1 MTARSSTPRRAWLGF
16 TLVLSLV
23 GLVAMD
29 NSVLYLAMPSITD
42 AISPSAGQ
50 ALWIVDIYGFV
61 VASLLIAFGNLG
73 DRHGRLR
80 FLLGGATLFGI
91 GSAGAAFAGTPE
103 ILIASRALMGLGGA
117 TLLPSGLA
125 IVSSLFPDARQRAR
139 AIGIFAA
146 TFAAGFAVGPVVGGL
161 LLSRFWWGSVFLIN
175 LPIVAVFLAFAPR
188 FLKDVR
194 EARPGR
200 VDALSVA
207 QSAIGILL
215 AVYAVK
221 SAAAEGFSVE
231 QLAIGALGVAVLVW
245 FVRRQLTLEEPLL
258 DLGLFRDR
266 VFTVA
271 VLTGLLS
278 LVAWAAA
285 GYLSGVYLQS
295 ALGYGV
301 LVAAFLALPGAAVLT
316 VACVGTAG
324 VVERIGKR
332 AALIAS
338 HFFMAAGLA
347 LLLFTGTDGGVV
359 FYVASTVVAGVGYG
373 LSFSLVA
380 ETAVAA
386 VPAERAGSAG
396 AIAEMS
402 NELGNALGISLL
414 GSLAAFVFR
423 LQGPDVSGT
432 LDTTLSAP
440 GLSAADAD
448 QAKEAFVT
456 GLHAAIGVA
465 AALTF
470 ALGLL
475 AVRWLPRE
483 ERGAPAEEL
492 TGEGLTRDGLTG
504 EEEKV
509 AP

>member
-1 MTARSSTPRRAWLGF
+1 MTTHSTTPRRAWFGF

-29 NSVLYLAMPSITD
+29 NSVLYLAMPSIND
-42 AISPSAGQ
+42 AISPSASQ

-73 DRHGRLR
+73 DRHGRLK
-80 FLLGGATLFGI
+80 FLLGGAMLFGI
-91 GSAGAAFAGTPE
+91 GSAGATFATSPE
-103 ILIASRALMGLGGA
+103 LLIASRGLMGLGGA

-125 IVSSLFPDARQRAR
+125 IVSNLFPDVRQRAR

-146 TFAAGFAVGPVVGGL
+146 TFAAGFAVGPVAGGL
-161 LLSRFWWGSVFLIN
+161 LLDRFWWGSVFLIN
-175 LPIVAVFLAFAPR
+175 LPVVVVFLAFAPKL
-188 FLKDVR
+188 LKEVR

-200 VDALSVA
+200 VDALSVV
-207 QSAIGILL
+207 QSASGILL
-215 AVYAVK
+215 AVYSVK
-221 SAAAEGFSVE
+221 AAAAEGFSAE
-231 QLAIGALGVAVLVW
+231 QLAIGALGLAILVW
-245 FVRRQLTLEEPLL
+245 FVRRQFTLEEPLL

-295 ALGYGV
+295 VLGFTV
-301 LVAAFLALPGAAVLT
+301 LTAAFLALPGAAVLT
-316 VACVGTAG
+316 VACIGTAG
-324 VVERIGKR
+324 VVDRIGKR

-338 HFFMAAGLA
+338 HFFIGTG
-347 LLLFTGTDGGVV
+347 LLLLMFTGTTAGAAL
-359 FYVASTVVAGVGYG
+359 YIASTVIAGVGYG
-373 LSFSLVA
+373 FSFSLVA

-402 NELGNALGISLL
+402 NELGGALGISLL
-414 GSLAAFVFR
+414 GSLAAFFFR
-423 LQGPDVSGT
+423 FLGPGTAGT
-432 LDTTLSAP
+432 LDTTLSTP
-440 GLSAADAD
+440 GLSDETAA
-448 QAKEAFVT
+448 QAKDAFVT

-465 AALTF
+465 AALTL
-470 ALGLL
+470 ALGVL
-475 AVRWLPRE
+475 AIRWLPRE
-483 ERGAPAEEL
+483 KRDTTTQAPDRQEQA
-492 TGEGLTRDGLTG
+492 
-504 EEEKV
+504 V
-509 AP
+509 S

>member
-1 MTARSSTPRRAWLGF
+1 MTTRSTTPRRAWLGF

-29 NSVLYLAMPSITD
+29 NSVLYLAMPSING

-61 VASLLIAFGNLG
+61 VASLLIAFGSLG
-73 DRHGRLR
+73 DRHGRLK
-80 FLLGGATLFGI
+80 FLLGGAMLFGI
-91 GSAGAAFAGTPE
+91 GSAGAMLAGSPE
-103 ILIASRALMGLGGA
+103 LLIASRGLMGLGGA

-125 IVSSLFPDARQRAR
+125 IVSNLFPDPKQRAR

-146 TFAAGFAVGPVVGGL
+146 TFAAGFAVGPVAGGL
-161 LLSRFWWGSVFLIN
+161 LLDRFWWGSVFLIN
-175 LPIVAVFLAFAPR
+175 LPVVVVFLTFAPKL
-188 FLKDVR
+188 LKDVR

-207 QSAIGILL
+207 QSAAGILL
-215 AVYAVK
+215 AVYSVK
-221 SAAAEGFSVE
+221 ALAAEGFSAG
-231 QLAIGALGVAVLVW
+231 QSAAGIAGVAILVW
-245 FVRRQLTLEEPLL
+245 FVRRQFTLEEPLL
-258 DLGLFRDR
+258 DLKLFRDR

-295 ALGYGV
+295 VLGFSV
-301 LVAAFLALPGAAVLT
+301 LTAAFLALPGAAVLT
-316 VACVGTAG
+316 AACIGTAG

-338 HFFMAAGLA
+338 HFFIGTGLL
-347 LLLFTGTDGGVV
+347 LLLFTGTTGGAAL
-359 FYVASTVVAGVGYG
+359 YIASTVIAGVGYG

-386 VPAERAGSAG
+386 VPPERAGSAG

-402 NELGNALGISLL
+402 NELGGALGISLL
-414 GSLAAFVFR
+414 GSLAAFLFR
-423 LQGPDVSGT
+423 FLGPGTAGT
-432 LDTTLSAP
+432 LDTTLATP
-440 GLSAADAD
+440 GLSGESAA
-448 QAKEAFVT
+448 QAKDAFVT

-470 ALGLL
+470 ALGFL
-475 AVRWLPRE
+475 ALRWLPRE
-483 ERGAPAEEL
+483 ERNGEPELPRREEQA
-492 TGEGLTRDGLTG
+492 
-504 EEEKV
+504 V
-509 AP
+509 S

>member
-1 MTARSSTPRRAWLGF
+1 
-16 TLVLSLV
+16 
-23 GLVAMD
+23 MD
-29 NSVLYLAMPSITD
+29 NSVLYLAMPSING

-61 VASLLIAFGNLG
+61 VASLLIAFGSLG
-73 DRHGRLR
+73 DRHGRLK
-80 FLLGGATLFGI
+80 FLLGGAMLFGI
-91 GSAGAAFAGTPE
+91 GSAGAMLAGSPE
-103 ILIASRALMGLGGA
+103 LLIASRGLMGLGGA

-125 IVSSLFPDARQRAR
+125 IVSNLFPDPKQRAR

-146 TFAAGFAVGPVVGGL
+146 TFAAGFAVGPVAGGL
-161 LLSRFWWGSVFLIN
+161 LLDRFWWGSVFLIN
-175 LPIVAVFLAFAPR
+175 LPVVVVFLTFAPKL
-188 FLKDVR
+188 LKDVR

-207 QSAIGILL
+207 QSAAGILL
-215 AVYAVK
+215 AVYSVK
-221 SAAAEGFSVE
+221 ALAAEGFSAG
-231 QLAIGALGVAVLVW
+231 QSAAGIAGVAILVW
-245 FVRRQLTLEEPLL
+245 FVRRQFTLEEPLL
-258 DLGLFRDR
+258 DLKLFRDR

-295 ALGYGV
+295 VLGFSV
-301 LVAAFLALPGAAVLT
+301 LTAAFLALPGAAVLT
-316 VACVGTAG
+316 AACIGTAG

-338 HFFMAAGLA
+338 HFFIGAGLL
-347 LLLFTGTDGGVV
+347 LLLFTGTTGGAAL
-359 FYVASTVVAGVGYG
+359 YIASTVIAGVGYG

-386 VPAERAGSAG
+386 VPPERAGSAG

-402 NELGNALGISLL
+402 NELGGALGISLL
-414 GSLAAFVFR
+414 GSLAAFLFR
-423 LQGPDVSGT
+423 FLGPGTAGT
-432 LDTTLSAP
+432 LDTTLATP
-440 GLSAADAD
+440 GLSGETAA
-448 QAKEAFVT
+448 QAKDAFVT

-470 ALGLL
+470 ALGFL
-475 AVRWLPRE
+475 ALRWLPRE
-483 ERGAPAEEL
+483 ERNGEPELPRREEQA
-492 TGEGLTRDGLTG
+492 
-504 EEEKV
+504 V
-509 AP
+509 S

>member
-1 MTARSSTPRRAWLGF
+1 MTTRSTTPRRAWLGF

-29 NSVLYLAMPSITD
+29 NSVLYLAMPSINE
-42 AISPSAGQ
+42 AISPTAGQ

-73 DRHGRLR
+73 DRHGRLK
-80 FLLGGATLFGI
+80 FLLGGALLFGI
-91 GSAGAAFAGTPE
+91 GSAGAMFAGSPE
-103 ILIASRALMGLGGA
+103 LLIASRGLMGIGGA

-125 IVSSLFPDARQRAR
+125 IVSNLFPDPKQRAR

-146 TFAAGFAVGPVVGGL
+146 TFAAGFAVGPVAGGL
-161 LLSRFWWGSVFLIN
+161 LLNRFWWGSVFLIN
-175 LPIVAVFLAFAPR
+175 LPVVAVFLTFAPKL
-188 FLKDVR
+188 LKDVR

-207 QSAIGILL
+207 QSAVGILL
-215 AVYAVK
+215 AVYSVK
-221 SAAAEGFSVE
+221 AAAAEGFSAG
-231 QLAIGALGVAVLVW
+231 QLAAGVLGVAILVW
-245 FVRRQLTLEEPLL
+245 FVRRQFTLQEPLL
-258 DLGLFRDR
+258 DLTLFRDR

-295 ALGYGV
+295 VLGFSV
-301 LVAAFLALPGAAVLT
+301 LTAAFLALPGAAVLT
-316 VACVGTAG
+316 VACIGTAG

-332 AALIAS
+332 AGLIAS
-338 HFFMAAGLA
+338 HCFIGTGLL
-347 LLLFTGTDGGVV
+347 LLLFTGTTGGAPL
-359 FYVASTVVAGVGYG
+359 YIASTVIAGVGYG

-402 NELGNALGISLL
+402 NELGGALGISLL
-414 GSLAAFVFR
+414 GSLAAFLFR
-423 LQGPDVSGT
+423 YLGPGTAGT
-432 LDTTLSAP
+432 LDTTLATP
-440 GLSAADAD
+440 GLSDETAV
-448 QAKEAFVT
+448 QAKDAFVT
-456 GLHAAIGVA
+456 GLHAAVGVA

-470 ALGLL
+470 ALGFL

-483 ERGAPAEEL
+483 EPNATTEHPRPQEHA
-492 TGEGLTRDGLTG
+492 
-504 EEEKV
+504 V
-509 AP
+509 S

>member
-1 MTARSSTPRRAWLGF
+1 
-16 TLVLSLV
+16 
-23 GLVAMD
+23 MD
-29 NSVLYLAMPSITD
+29 NSVLYLAMPSLTE
-42 AISPSAGQ
+42 AIAPTAGQ

-80 FLLGGATLFGI
+80 FLLGGASLFGL
-91 GSAGAAFAGTPE
+91 GSAGAAFTGTPE
-103 ILIASRALMGLGGA
+103 LLIASRALMGIGGA

-125 IVSSLFPDARQRAR
+125 IVSSLFPDVRQRAR

-161 LLSRFWWGSVFLIN
+161 LLNHFWWGSVFLIN
-175 LPIVAVFLAFAPR
+175 LPVVAVFLTFAPKL
-188 FLKDVR
+188 LKEVR

-200 VDALSVA
+200 VDPLSVA
-207 QSAIGILL
+207 QSALGILL
-215 AVYAVK
+215 VVYAVK
-221 SAAAEGFSVE
+221 TAAAEGLSVG
-231 QLAIGALGVAVLVW
+231 QLAVGAVGVAILVW
-245 FVRRQLTLEEPLL
+245 FVRRQLTLDEPLL
-258 DLGLFRDR
+258 DLKLFRDR

-295 ALGYGV
+295 VLGFSV
-301 LVAAFLALPGAAVLT
+301 LTAAFLALPGAAVLT
-316 VACVGTAG
+316 TACVGTAG
-324 VVERIGKR
+324 VVERLGKR
-332 AALIAS
+332 TALIAS
-338 HFFMAAGLA
+338 HFFMGTGLV
-347 LLLFTGTDGGVV
+347 LLLFAGTETGAV
-359 FYVASTVVAGVGYG
+359 FYIASTVIAGVGYG

-396 AIAEMS
+396 AIAETS
-402 NELGNALGISLL
+402 NELGNALGVSLL
-414 GSLAAFVFR
+414 GSLAAFLFR
-423 LQGPDVSGT
+423 LLGPGTDGT
-432 LDTTLSAP
+432 LDTTLSTP
-440 GLSAADAD
+440 GLSADDAE

-475 AVRWLPRE
+475 ALRWLPRE
-483 ERGAPAEEL
+483 KPDAAAEPDAAVEEL
-492 TGEGLTRDGLTG
+492 PRR
-504 EEEKV
+504 EEQPV
-509 AP
+509 S

>member
-1 MTARSSTPRRAWLGF
+1 MSSLGNTQEQGAGRRAWLGF
-16 TLVLSLV
+16 TLVLGLV
-23 GLVAMD
+23 ALVAMD
-29 NSVLYLAMPSITD
+29 GSVLYLAMPGITE
-42 AISPSAGQ
+42 AINPGAGQ
-50 ALWIVDIYGFV
+50 ALWILDIYGFV
-61 VASLLIAFGNLG
+61 VGSLLIAFGNLG

-80 FLLGGATLFGI
+80 FLLGGAAVFGL
-91 GSAGAAFAGTPE
+91 GSAGAAFAPNPE
-103 ILIASRALMGLGGA
+103 LLIVFRALMGLGGA

-125 IVSSLFPDARQRAR
+125 IISNLFPDTKQRAR

-161 LLSRFWWGSVFLIN
+161 LLNHFWWGSVFLIN
-175 LPIVAVFLAFAPR
+175 IPIVVVFLAFAPAL
-188 FLKDVR
+188 LKEVR

-215 AVYAVK
+215 AVYSVK
-221 SAAAEGFSVE
+221 TAAAEGFSVE
-231 QLAIGALGVAVLVW
+231 QLVVGALGVAILWW
-245 FVRRQLTLEEPLL
+245 FVRRQLTLKDPLL
-258 DLGLFRDR
+258 DLSLFRDR

-278 LVAWAAA
+278 LFAWSAA

-295 ALGYGV
+295 VLGFSV
-301 LVAAFLALPGAAVLT
+301 LTAAFLALPGAAVLT
-316 VACVGTAG
+316 AACIGTTG

-332 AALIAS
+332 SALIAS
-338 HFFMAAGLA
+338 HFFMGTG
-347 LLLFTGTDGGVV
+347 LLLLLLTGVGGGAVA
-359 FYVASTVVAGVGYG
+359 FIASTVVAGVGYG

-386 VPAERAGSAG
+386 VPQERAGSAG

-414 GSLAAFVFR
+414 GSLAALLFR
-423 LQGPDVSGT
+423 LQGPGTSGT
-432 LDTTLSAP
+432 LDTTLATP
-440 GLSAADAD
+440 GLSSEAAA
-448 QAKEAFVT
+448 QAKDAFVN

-465 AALTF
+465 ALLTF
-470 ALGLL
+470 ALGFL

-483 ERGAPAEEL
+483 EQSPTVDSAPRQETE
-492 TGEGLTRDGLTG
+492 T
-504 EEEKV
+504 V
-509 AP
+509 

>member
-1 MTARSSTPRRAWLGF
+1 MTTRSTTPRRAWLGF

-29 NSVLYLAMPSITD
+29 NSVLYLAMPSING

-61 VASLLIAFGNLG
+61 VASLLIAFGSLG
-73 DRHGRLR
+73 DRHGRLK
-80 FLLGGATLFGI
+80 FLLGGAMLFGI
-91 GSAGAAFAGTPE
+91 GSAGAMLAGSPE
-103 ILIASRALMGLGGA
+103 LLIASRGLMGLGGA

-125 IVSSLFPDARQRAR
+125 IVSNLFPDPKQRAR

-146 TFAAGFAVGPVVGGL
+146 TFAAGFAVGPVAGGL
-161 LLSRFWWGSVFLIN
+161 LLDRFWWGSVFLIN
-175 LPIVAVFLAFAPR
+175 LPVVVVFLTFAPKL
-188 FLKDVR
+188 LKDVR

-207 QSAIGILL
+207 QSAAGILL
-215 AVYAVK
+215 AVYSVK
-221 SAAAEGFSVE
+221 ALAAEGFSAGQSAAGIV
-231 QLAIGALGVAVLVW
+231 GVAILVW
-245 FVRRQLTLEEPLL
+245 FVRRQFTLEEPLL
-258 DLGLFRDR
+258 DLKLFRDR

-295 ALGYGV
+295 VLGFSV
-301 LVAAFLALPGAAVLT
+301 LTAAFLALPGAAVLT
-316 VACVGTAG
+316 AACIGTAG

-338 HFFMAAGLA
+338 HFFIGTGLL
-347 LLLFTGTDGGVV
+347 LLLFTGTAGGAAL
-359 FYVASTVVAGVGYG
+359 YIASTVIAGVGYG

-386 VPAERAGSAG
+386 VPPERAGSAG

-402 NELGNALGISLL
+402 NELGGALGISLL
-414 GSLAAFVFR
+414 GSLAAFLFR
-423 LQGPDVSGT
+423 FLGPGTAGT
-432 LDTTLSAP
+432 LDTTLATP
-440 GLSAADAD
+440 GLSGETAA
-448 QAKEAFVT
+448 QAKDAFVT

-470 ALGLL
+470 ALGFL
-475 AVRWLPRE
+475 ALRWLPRE
-483 ERGAPAEEL
+483 ERNGEPELPRREEQA
-492 TGEGLTRDGLTG
+492 
-504 EEEKV
+504 V
-509 AP
+509 S